1 MVAEGGVARTLTA
14 IVSGRVQGVGF
25 RFFVKRNAGPLRL
38 RGWARNLPSGDVEV
52 VVSGAAE
59 DVQALLALFRVGRTP
74 GRVSNVAEDW
84 SPRDD
89 LPAGFEIR

>member
-1 MVAEGGVARTLTA
+1 MAETNDEVRTLTA

-25 RFFVKRNAGPLRL
+25 RFFVRRRAESMHL

-52 VVSGAAE
+52 VAHGVAE
-59 DVQALLALFRVGRTP
+59 DVQALLALLRVGRTP
-74 GRVSNVAEDW
+74 GQVSNVTEDW

-89 LPAGFEIR
+89 LPAGFEVR